1 MGAVQDKSRLEDGQ
15 RIYNGQIDVGCGEYD
30 FRPTFAGYLGK
41 GAGITEMGPNVT
53 TNNVPN
59 VVVPEGESI
68 ALAASPKKPGVS
80 TQYELV
86 YTPEGGA
93 QTKVS
98 ESGKEAFAYLL
109 EGPCSVQSLY
119 ATSLSGLIL
128 MVR

>member
-1 MGAVQDKSRLEDGQ
+1 
-15 RIYNGQIDVGCGEYD
+15 
-30 FRPTFAGYLGK
+30 
-41 GAGITEMGPNVT
+41 MGPNVT

-59 VVVPEGESI
+59 IVVPEGESI

-86 YTPEGGA
+86 YTPEGGEP
-93 QTKVS
+93 TKVS

-119 ATSLSGLIL
+119 ATGLIGFIL